1 MNNKAELPED
11 IYIRWDGD
19 GFTEMTSK
27 VDGQR
32 YIRADLCAEVAREL
46 IKNYSNPKD
55 QVISRDK
62 RLYEAINKAFGVSD
76 AL

>member
-1 MNNKAELPED
+1 MNK
-11 IYIRWDGD
+11 
-19 GFTEMTSK
+19 TE
-27 VDGQR
+27 
-32 YIRADLCAEVAREL
+32 
-46 IKNYSNPKD
+46 D